1 MTCMFLLLEV
11 RRQICSHAKFSRA
24 NLNFIKFTSCVVRVF
39 TYLRKWESNLQLS
52 FFTSQ
57 IGARFSC
64 PIEWAS
70 LPDMQTTPAAMVF
83 PSRRGCCIF
92 GENQLFSTLR
102 LYLDSTDVQMF
113 GRITRAGKR
122 TIATSLSR
130 ESFDC
135 ALCPFPPGQ
144 HIHRHIQAG
153 GDQNGGNQDKI
164 HGGKLHLIPEEV

>member
-1 MTCMFLLLEV
+1 MLA
-11 RRQICSHAKFSRA
+11 RQIFACQFEFHKIHF
-24 NLNFIKFTSCVVRVF
+24 VRCASF
-39 TYLRKWESNLQLS
+39 YLFEKMGEQFALS

-64 PIEWAS
+64 TIERAS
-70 LPDMQTTPAAMVF
+70 LPDMRTTLAAMVF
-83 PSRRGCCIF
+83 PSRRGCCIS
-92 GENQLFSTLR
+92 GENQLFSTLW

-113 GRITRAGKR
+113 GRITRAGKK

-164 HGGKLHLIPEEV
+164 HGGKLYFISEEI